1 MIIYECIEIHS
12 RVTEEYSGCLVE
24 KKRWLACL
32 DGGEERLA
40 AFLVL

>member
-1 MIIYECIEIHS
+1 MNVL
-12 RVTEEYSGCLVE
+12 RFTQGLQRNTVVGVGCLGE